1 MRLLLLTAC
10 CLGIGIVDPV
20 VAGDSQTTGDRGPST
35 TTAPFL
41 QPLVSDVSFVSL
53 LTSGDVVGQKP
64 DGAPWRMV
72 GFPDG
77 LGAFDNGDGTIT
89 VLMNHEV
96 TARQPGAVRAHG
108 ANGAFVSRLVIDKA
122 SLRVVAASDL
132 ATEIHGY
139 DPTTKSYAKSGA
151 PLFKLC
157 SGDLAAG
164 TAFYDPQTGRGYQ
177 GRIFMSGEEVDYDGR
192 AFAHFVTG
200 PNAAQSWQLPAL
212 GRMAFE
218 NLVAHPAAGEK
229 TIVGMMDDS
238 RRKGEVYFYV
248 GEKQAVGDPVARAGL
263 ANGRLYAVRASRM
276 AIENADD
283 ETSPSGAARSIPF
296 EMADLGDV
304 SALSGAELDA
314 SSKSAGATAFF
325 RPEDGAW
332 DRVDPN
338 RFYFNTTADFN
349 SPSRVW
355 ALDFRDFR
363 HPEAGGALRLIY
375 QTRKN
380 DQHMLDNMTVT
391 KDGLLI
397 LQEDPGETPYLAR
410 IHLLDPRS
418 ATPAAIPIATH
429 DPALFGPGGLTTAEE
444 SSGVLDVTE
453 LFGSDDRHTFLLT
466 VQAHE
471 AVPADAAVAAEVIEA
486 GQLLLM
492 RKNDLR

>member
-1 MRLLLLTAC
+1 MRFLILTVF
-10 CLGIGIVDPV
+10 CLAIGIVGPV
-20 VAGDSQTTGDRGPST
+20 LAGDSETAGARGPST
-35 TTAPFL
+35 STAPYL
-41 QPLVSDVSFVSL
+41 QPLVNDVSFVSI
-53 LTSGDVVGQKP
+53 LTSGDAVGRKP

-96 TARQPGAVRAHG
+96 TARQPGVVRAHG
-108 ANGAFVSRLVIDKA
+108 AKGAFVSRLVIDKA
-122 SLRVVAASDL
+122 SLRVIGASDL
-132 ATEIHGY
+132 ATEIRGY
-139 DPTTKSYAKSGA
+139 DPITRSYAKSDG

-157 SGDLAAG
+157 SGDLAAE
-164 TAFYDPQTGRGYQ
+164 TAFYDTQTGRGYR

-200 PNAAQSWQLPAL
+200 ANAAQSWQLPAL

-218 NLVAHPAAGEK
+218 NLVAHPATGAK

-238 RRKGEVYFYV
+238 RRKGEVYFYA
-248 GEKQAVGDPVARAGL
+248 GEKQAIGDPVARAGL
-263 ANGRLYAVRASRM
+263 ANGRLYAVRAPSM
-276 AIENADD
+276 ASESADYA
-283 ETSPSGAARSIPF
+283 TPPFGAAHSVPF

-304 SALSGAELDA
+304 TAMTGAELDA
-314 SSKSAGATAFF
+314 ASKAAGATAFF

-355 ALDFRDFR
+355 ALDFRDVR

-375 QTRKN
+375 QTTKD

-391 KDGLLI
+391 KDGLLL

-410 IHLLDPRS
+410 VHLLDPR
-418 ATPAAIPIATH
+418 ATTPAAIPIATH
-429 DPALFGPGGLTTAEE
+429 DPDVFGPGGLTTQEE
-444 SSGVLDVTE
+444 SSGILDVTG
-453 LFGSDDRHTFLLT
+453 LFGSEDRRTFLLT
-466 VQAHE
+466 VQAHG
-471 AVPADAAVAAEVIEA
+471 AIPANAALASEVIEM

-492 RKNDLR
+492 QKKDLR